1 MKRIGMN
8 NSLTLEDAFKNFLFS
23 KNSEGLS
30 EKTIASYKGHLKI
43 IANDLDTS
51 MLLSDLT
58 KEDFQVVID
67 KMRKRRLAQNTI
79 ASYVRIFRTF
89 LSWARTENLT
99 DVYIPM
105 YKTEETIKETYT
117 DEELLKLLKKPNI
130 NKCKFSEYRN
140 WVIVNFLLNSGAR
153 AATIRSI
160 QIQDVDLENNIVL
173 YRHTKNKKSQVIP
186 LCSSMVIIL
195 KEYLYYREGA
205 ANDYLFCKEDGDQMS
220 DDALKSAI
228 RRYNKRR
235 GVHKSSIHLFR
246 HTYAKKYLLDCDGNA
261 FSLQRLLGHSTL
273 EMTRHYCNI
282 YNVDLVKNYDDFSPL
297 QKLNSK
303 EKKISLKKER
313 CN

>member
-1 MKRIGMN
+1 M
-8 NSLTLEDAFKNFLFS
+8 
-23 KNSEGLS
+23 
-30 EKTIASYKGHLKI
+30 
-43 IANDLDTS
+43 
-51 MLLSDLT
+51 
-58 KEDFQVVID
+58 
-67 KMRKRRLAQNTI
+67 
-79 ASYVRIFRTF
+79 
-89 LSWARTENLT
+89 
-99 DVYIPM
+99 
-105 YKTEETIKETYT
+105 
-117 DEELLKLLKKPNI
+117 
-130 NKCKFSEYRN
+130 
-140 WVIVNFLLNSGAR
+140 
-153 AATIRSI
+153 
-160 QIQDVDLENNIVL
+160 